1 MDKDG
6 LVRNTI
12 VEVVI
17 TTTRVIIIHRDEEAV
32 VQTIS
37 TPQCLPE
44 MRCNLS
50 SSHRNGRKHLP
61 RATIRHLP
69 LTITNITVTVTHS
82 TCQGKV
88 QGHPTIINIST
99 NQDHSQGTSRVHRCI
114 IMIHDRIDQGLV
126 NKPNHIKAANSNTI
140 ATTWQRTED
149 HNNLNLKLKLL
160 CSSNISSH
168 SKS

>member
-12 VEVVI
+12 VEVVT

-32 VQTIS
+32 VQTTS

-44 MRCNLS
+44 MRCNQW

-61 RATIRHLP
+61 RATIRHPP
-69 LTITNITVTVTHS
+69 LTITNITVIVTPS

-88 QGHPTIINIST
+88 QGHPTIIST
-99 NQDHSQGTSRVHRCI
+99 NQGHSQGTSNVHRCI
-114 IMIHDRIDQGLV
+114 TMIHDRIDQGLV
-126 NKPNHIKAANSNTI
+126 NKLNNIKAANSNTI

-149 HNNLNLKLKLL
+149 HNNLNLKLI

-168 SKS
+168 HKS